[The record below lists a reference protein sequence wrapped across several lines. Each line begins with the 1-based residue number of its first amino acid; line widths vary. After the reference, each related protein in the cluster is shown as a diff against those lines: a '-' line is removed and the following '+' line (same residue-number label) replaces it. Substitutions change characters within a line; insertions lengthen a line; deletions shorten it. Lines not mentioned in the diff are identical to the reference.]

1 MTEPKQNPFSKKDED
16 KGEEV
21 VETKPEVVEEPKT
34 RTRTPKSA
42 LSDLTDVDL
51 VDQETGKALPL
62 SATTK
67 NLQAVV
73 VNNSGRA
80 ILKVAVRGYI
90 GEEPVSV
97 LAEDAGEFGELIA
110 ALEKAATQQ
119 KKDQKAKK

>member
-1 MTEPKQNPFSKKDED
+1 MGIVNQGSC
-16 KGEEV
+16 
-21 VETKPEVVEEPKT
+21 
-34 RTRTPKSA
+34 
-42 LSDLTDVDL
+42 TDI
-51 VDQETGKALPL
+51 L

-110 ALEKAATQQ
+110 ALEKAAVQQ
-119 KKDQKAKK
+119 KKEQAKKK